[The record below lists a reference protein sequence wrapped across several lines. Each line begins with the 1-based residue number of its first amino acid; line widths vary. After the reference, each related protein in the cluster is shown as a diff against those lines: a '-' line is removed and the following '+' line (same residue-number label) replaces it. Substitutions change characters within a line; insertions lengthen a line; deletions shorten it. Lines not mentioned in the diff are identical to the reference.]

1 MKAKKSFWDKNKY
14 LIISALFV
22 LALFII
28 WELVVVIFKVD
39 YIILPRFSLV
49 AKEFVFLLGK
59 GDFYSRLL
67 GTFVRVIMA
76 LGLAIIIGVILGIF
90 AVNRYIRACLRP
102 IIATIKSVPVMAIT
116 LIILLQFDRQKAPLI
131 IGFLMA
137 FPIMY
142 NSTIFG
148 IDSIDKSLIEIS
160 KVYST
165 RLKDKVF
172 KIWTPLMM
180 PSVFSGI
187 ETSGGMCVKAVIS
200 AEILCNTLY
209 SLGQAMHNANA
220 NFFEEKD
227 MAILFAYCLVAIL
240 LSLMLEFVIKLIA
253 KPILKWKD

>member
-1 MKAKKSFWDKNKY
+1 MKTKSSFWNKNKY
-14 LIISALFV
+14 LIISTLFV
-22 LALFII
+22 LALFLI

-39 YIILPRFSLV
+39 YIVLPRFSLV

-67 GTFVRVIMA
+67 GTFIRVIMA
-76 LGLAIIIGVILGIF
+76 LGFAIIIGVILGIF

-102 IIATIKSVPVMAIT
+102 IVATIKSLPVMAIT
-116 LIILLQFDRQKAPLI
+116 LIILLQFDKQKAPLI

-160 KVYST
+160 KVYDTS
-165 RLKDKVF
+165 LKNKVF
-172 KIWTPLMM
+172 KVWTPLMM

-187 ETSGGMCVKAVIS
+187 ETSGGMCIKAVIS

-209 SLGQAMHNANA
+209 SIGQAMHIAKS
-220 NFFEEKD
+220 NFFEAKD

-240 LSLMLEFVIKLIA
+240 LSLILELLIKLIS
-253 KPILKWKD
+253 KPILNWK